1 MSRRAEWAAAG
12 GLALA
17 AVLWWLL
24 VPTYPAYD
32 AYWHLVW
39 GRELMGGE
47 LPSFEVYAAPTQH
60 PLYVVAAA
68 LLGLVG
74 EFADRLLV
82 LAGLLSLVALVC
94 GVWRLAR
101 QLFGVWPAA
110 LSALFVGSSFAF
122 LLYAV
127 RAYVDVPFLALVAWA
142 AATEVAA
149 SSPGGSDA
157 GRRKW
162 TPMVL
167 LALAGLL
174 RPEAWVLAGLLWCWR
189 AWGVRI
195 AVREGTEKSHTPGEL
210 LALGAL
216 TVTAPVLWLLSDLVV
231 TGDPL
236 HSLTSTS
243 ELAEALGRDRGIVK
257 APRLFVVYVFDV
269 ARAPVALAGV
279 IGAVLAVRRFGWRAM
294 AVPLALVLT
303 GAVTFFGAGVAGL
316 SLLPRYLTVPAVGLA
331 VFAGYAVAGFTTLA
345 AGDRWLP
352 AWRRGAI
359 VAAVVGIA
367 FFAWKLPSFGT
378 LSGELRFV
386 ADTHRDLVRL
396 LDDPEVRRA
405 RACGP
410 ITFPT
415 YRLVPD
421 TRWVLDVGEDQVT
434 TRAIAEPDR
443 GVAIFVDRSERKPRQ
458 RYGEADGVSRRT
470 NREIPE
476 LFVEI
481 GAEGPFAAYGR
492 C

>member
-12 GLALA
+12 ALVLA

-39 GRELMGGE
+39 GRELLGGA

-60 PLYVVAAA
+60 PLYVAVAAV
-68 LLGLVG
+68 LGVVG

-94 GVWRLAR
+94 GVWRLTR

-110 LSALFVGSSFAF
+110 LAALFVGSSFAF

-142 AATEVAA
+142 AATEVQTR
-149 SSPGGSDA
+149 PP
-157 GRRKW
+157 RRW
-162 TPMVL
+162 LPMVL
-167 LALAGLL
+167 LVLAGLL
-174 RPEAWVLAGLLWCWR
+174 RPEAWVLAGLLWLWR
-189 AWGVRI
+189 VSGAARQERGD
-195 AVREGTEKSHTPGEL
+195 
-210 LALGAL
+210 AL
-216 TVTAPVLWLLSDLVV
+216 TRRDAVALAALAVTAPVLWLLSDLVV

-243 ELAEALGRDRGIVK
+243 ELAEALGRDRGIAK

-269 ARAPVALAGV
+269 ARAPVALAGL
-279 IGAVLAVRRFGWRAM
+279 IGAVLAVRRYGWRPM

-303 GAVTFFGAGVAGL
+303 GAVTFFGAGIAGL

-331 VFAGYAVAGFTTLA
+331 VFAGYAVAGFTTLDPD
-345 AGDRWLP
+345 DRWLP

-359 VAAVVGIA
+359 IAAVVGVA

-386 ADTHRDLVRL
+386 DDTHEDLVRL

-421 TRWVLDVGEDQVT
+421 TRWVLDAGEDDVT
-434 TRAIAEPDR
+434 TRAIADPDR

-470 NREIPE
+470 NRDVPE

-481 GAEGPFAAYGR
+481 GAEGPFVAYGR

>member
-1 MSRRAEWAAAG
+1 MPRRAEWAAAA
-12 GLALA
+12 ALA
-17 AVLWWLL
+17 AAAILWWLL

-39 GRELMGGE
+39 GRELMGGA

-60 PLYVVAAA
+60 PLYVVVAAV
-68 LLGLVG
+68 LGLVG
-74 EFADRLLV
+74 EDADRLLV

-101 QLFGVWPAA
+101 QLFGVWPAV

-142 AATEVAA
+142 AATEVA
-149 SSPGGSDA
+149 G
-157 GRRKW
+157 RKW
-162 TPMVL
+162 TPMAL
-167 LALAGLL
+167 LVLAGLL

-189 AWGVRI
+189 VLGPGGVTRN
-195 AVREGTEKSHTPGEL
+195 ATYGHDRGHTPRDAVA
-210 LALGAL
+210 LAAL
-216 TVTAPVLWLLSDLVV
+216 AVTAPVLWLLSDLVV

-243 ELAEALGRDRGIVK
+243 ELAEALGRDRGIAK

-279 IGAVLAVRRFGWRAM
+279 IGAVLAVRRYGWRAM

-303 GAVTFFGAGVAGL
+303 GAVTFFGAGIAGL

-345 AGDRWLP
+345 ADDRWLP

-359 VAAVVGIA
+359 VAAVVGLA

-434 TRAIAEPDR
+434 TRAIAAPDR
-443 GVAIFVDRSERKPRQ
+443 GVAVFVDRTERKPRQ

-470 NREIPE
+470 NRDVPE
-476 LFVEI
+476 RFVELA
-481 GAEGPFAAYGR
+481 AEGPFVAYGR

>member
-1 MSRRAEWAAAG
+1 MTRRAEWAVAG
-12 GLALA
+12 ALALA
-17 AVLWWLL
+17 ACAWWLL

-39 GRELMGGE
+39 GRELAGGA

-60 PLYVVAAA
+60 PLYVAVAA
-68 LLGLVG
+68 LLGLAG

-82 LAGLLSLVALVC
+82 LGGLLSLVALVW

-101 QLFGVWPAA
+101 RLFGVWPAA

-142 AATEVAA
+142 AATEVA
-149 SSPGGSDA
+149 
-157 GRRKW
+157 GRRW
-162 TPMVL
+162 MPMAL
-167 LALAGLL
+167 LVLAGLL
-174 RPEAWVLAGLLWCWR
+174 RPEAWVLAGLLWLWR
-189 AWGVRI
+189 VLGPGGATDAGGSGGDRRHTLRDAAALAAL
-195 AVREGTEKSHTPGEL
+195 AV
-210 LALGAL
+210 A
-216 TVTAPVLWLLSDLVV
+216 APVLWLLSDLVV

-243 ELAEALGRDRGIVK
+243 ELAEALGRDRGIAK
-257 APRLFVVYVFDV
+257 APRLFVVSVFDV

-279 IGAVLAVRRFGWRAM
+279 VGMVLAVRRFGWRAM

-331 VFAGYAVAGFTTLA
+331 VFAGYAVAGFTTLDP
-345 AGDRWLP
+345 GDRWLP

-359 VAAVVGIA
+359 AAAVVGLV

-386 ADTHRDLVRL
+386 GDTHRDLVRL
-396 LDDPEVRRA
+396 LDDREVRRA

-421 TRWVLDVGEDQVT
+421 TRWVLDLGEDRVM
-434 TRAIAEPDR
+434 TRAIAQPDR
-443 GVAIFVDRSERKPRQ
+443 GVAIFVDRSQDKARR

-470 NREIPE
+470 NRDVPE
-476 LFVEI
+476 FFVEV
-481 GAEGPFAAYGR
+481 GAEGPFVAYAR

>member
-1 MSRRAEWAAAG
+1 MPRRAEWAAAG

-39 GRELMGGE
+39 GRELVGGE

-60 PLYVVAAA
+60 PLYVVVAA

-142 AATEVAA
+142 AATEVA
-149 SSPGGSDA
+149 G
-157 GRRKW
+157 RKW

-167 LALAGLL
+167 LVLAGLL
-174 RPEAWVLAGLLWCWR
+174 RPEAWVLAGLLWLWR

-195 AVREGTEKSHTPGEL
+195 AVREGTEKAHTPADL
-210 LALGAL
+210 VALAAM
-216 TVTAPVLWLLSDLVV
+216 VVAAPVLWLLSDLVV
-231 TGDPL
+231 TGNPL

-243 ELAEALGRDRGIVK
+243 ELAEALGRDRGIAK

-279 IGAVLAVRRFGWRAM
+279 IGAVLAVRRYGWRAM

-331 VFAGYAVAGFTTLA
+331 VFAGYAVAGFTTLDP
-345 AGDRWLP
+345 GDRWLP
-352 AWRRGAI
+352 AWRRGAM

-396 LDDPEVRRA
+396 LDDPQIRRA

-434 TRAIAEPDR
+434 TRAIARGGRDR
-443 GVAIFVDRSERKPRQ
+443 FGVAIFVDRSEKKPRQ

-470 NREIPE
+470 NRDVPE
-476 LFVEI
+476 FFVEI
-481 GAEGPFAAYGR
+481 GAEGPFVAYGR

>member
-1 MSRRAEWAAAG
+1 MPHRRELAAAG
-12 GLALA
+12 ALTLA
-17 AVLWWLL
+17 AVLWWAL

-39 GRELMGGE
+39 GRELLGGS

-60 PLYVVAAA
+60 PLYVAVAAVF
-68 LLGLVG
+68 GLVG
-74 EFADRLLV
+74 EDADRLLV

-94 GVWRLAR
+94 GVWRLTR
-101 QLFGVWPAA
+101 DLFGVWPAA
-110 LSALFVGSSFAF
+110 LAALFVGSSFAF

-142 AATEVAA
+142 AAAEVR
-149 SSPGGSDA
+149 
-157 GRRKW
+157 GRRW

-167 LALAGLL
+167 LVLAGLL
-174 RPEAWVLAGLLWCWR
+174 RPEAWVLAGLLWLWR

-195 AVREGTEKSHTPGEL
+195 ALREGKEKSHTPGEL
-210 LALGAL
+210 VALAGLVVL
-216 TVTAPVLWLLSDLVV
+216 APVLWLLSDLIV

-243 ELAEALGRDRGIVK
+243 ELAEALGRDRGIAK

-279 IGAVLAVRRFGWRAM
+279 IGAVLAVRRYGWQAM

-303 GAVTFFGAGVAGL
+303 GAVTFFGAGIAGL

-345 AGDRWLP
+345 ADDRWLP

-359 VAAVVGIA
+359 VAGVVGVA

-386 ADTHRDLVRL
+386 NDTHQDLVRL
-396 LDDPEVRRA
+396 LDDPKVQRA

-434 TRAIAEPDR
+434 TRAIAAPDR
-443 GVAIFVDRSERKPRQ
+443 GVAIFIDRGQRKPRQ

-470 NREIPE
+470 NRDVPE
-476 LFVEI
+476 RFVEI
-481 GAEGPFAAYGR
+481 AAEGPFIAYGR

>member
-1 MSRRAEWAAAG
+1 MPRRRELAAAAG
-12 GLALA
+12 LTLA
-17 AVLWWLL
+17 AVLWWVL

-39 GRELMGGE
+39 GRELLDGMS
-47 LPSFEVYAAPTQH
+47 PSFEVYAAPTQH
-60 PLYVVAAA
+60 PLYVAVAAVF
-68 LLGLVG
+68 GLVG

-101 QLFGVWPAA
+101 DLFGVWPAVLA
-110 LSALFVGSSFAF
+110 ALFVGSSFAF

-142 AATEVAA
+142 AAAEVR
-149 SSPGGSDA
+149 
-157 GRRKW
+157 GRRW

-167 LALAGLL
+167 LVLAGLL
-174 RPEAWVLAGLLWCWR
+174 RPEAWVLAGLLWLWR
-189 AWGVRI
+189 AFGPGGVRI
-195 AVREGTEKSHTPGEL
+195 AVRDGNQDAHTPREL
-210 LALGAL
+210 VALAGMVVL
-216 TVTAPVLWLLSDLVV
+216 APVLWLLSDLLV

-243 ELAEALGRDRGIVK
+243 ELAEALGRDRGIAK

-279 IGAVLAVRRFGWRAM
+279 IGAVLAVRRYGWKAM

-345 AGDRWLP
+345 ADDRWLP

-359 VAAVVGIA
+359 VAGVVGIA

-386 ADTHRDLVRL
+386 NDTHEDLVRL
-396 LDDPEVRRA
+396 LDDPEVRQA

-434 TRAIAEPDR
+434 TRAISQPDR
-443 GVAIFVDRSERKPRQ
+443 GVAIFVDRSEKKPRQ
-458 RYGEADGVSRRT
+458 RYGEADGVSRAT
-470 NREIPE
+470 NREVPE
-476 LFVEI
+476 GFVEI
-481 GAEGPFAAYGR
+481 AAEGPFVAYGR

>member
-1 MSRRAEWAAAG
+1 MPHRRELAAAG
-12 GLALA
+12 ALALA
-17 AVLWWLL
+17 AVLWWAL

-39 GRELMGGE
+39 GRELLGGS

-60 PLYVVAAA
+60 PLYVAVAAVF
-68 LLGLVG
+68 GLVG
-74 EFADRLLV
+74 EDADRLLV

-94 GVWRLAR
+94 GVWRLTR
-101 QLFGVWPAA
+101 DLFGVWPAVLA
-110 LSALFVGSSFAF
+110 ALFVGSSFAF

-142 AATEVAA
+142 AATEVR
-149 SSPGGSDA
+149 
-157 GRRKW
+157 GRRW

-167 LALAGLL
+167 LVLAGLL
-174 RPEAWVLAGLLWCWR
+174 RPEAWVLAGLLWLWR

-195 AVREGTEKSHTPGEL
+195 ALRDGKEKSHTPG
-210 LALGAL
+210 ALVAMAGL
-216 TVTAPVLWLLSDLVV
+216 VVLAPVLWLLSDLIV
-231 TGDPL
+231 TGNPL

-243 ELAEALGRDRGIVK
+243 ELAEALGRDRGIAK

-279 IGAVLAVRRFGWRAM
+279 IGAVLAVRRYGWRAM

-303 GAVTFFGAGVAGL
+303 GAVTFFGAGIAGL

-345 AGDRWLP
+345 ADDRWLP

-359 VAAVVGIA
+359 AAAVVGVA

-386 ADTHRDLVRL
+386 NDTHQDLVRL
-396 LDDPEVRRA
+396 LDDPKVQRA
-405 RACGP
+405 STCGP
-410 ITFPT
+410 LTFPT

-434 TRAIAEPDR
+434 TRAIAAPDR
-443 GVAIFVDRSERKPRQ
+443 GVAIFIDRGQRKPRQ

-470 NREIPE
+470 NRDVPE
-476 LFVEI
+476 RFVEI
-481 GAEGPFAAYGR
+481 AAEGPFIAYGR